1 MRKIICICFAFVISG
16 NAFSQTSKQLV
27 PKGVKQAN
35 KGIKIKNKKDNKKNN
50 YLYSKRID
58 FAPTSSEYRLFS
70 NGMSEQIIGKTYYDL
85 QTNNSVQNRLFVH
98 DDNTISATWT
108 MSPDIQTDFPNRGTG
123 YNYFDGIS
131 WMDMPESRIE
141 EERTGWSSIAGI
153 NGGEIVTSHVY
164 EDPNT
169 FTNIASRTEKGSG
182 EWSEK
187 HLPNT
192 DANTN
197 YKNVW
202 PRMKVGGADGQSV
215 HIISHTYDMTDSAG
229 VSTGNFIT
237 YSRSQDGGESFD
249 IIDYLLP
256 EIGPEFYTNFKADT
270 YAMDVKGN
278 IVAFVLGDAW
288 TDVILMKSIDNGT
301 TWTKTIVKEHPIPM
315 WTDSVIVDSLNY
327 PDYNGR
333 IESTDCSFSISLDN
347 DGNAHIFYG
356 LMKYSNSNDPNDEI
370 GTYTYY
376 YTTDGLAYWNEISK
390 TEQEITYVQDLNDND
405 TLDIQIDD
413 EGNYQIAKY
422 EKSLVSYPSSVIA
435 ENGDIYLIYSGI
447 IEYFYPEQ
455 IEMSNTTDGE
465 NFLQHYRHMYLM
477 RSQDGGASW
486 STPYDLMT
494 EVTDPEIGD
503 PLQEGVFGCI
513 SNIINDT
520 IYLIYQRDVYPGLNI
535 QGDEDQI
542 TKNSI
547 VFMTI
552 PVEGFETLAT
562 EEITNS
568 TSDLSVYPNPTTNM
582 VNINLANNKE
592 IANVTITNILGK
604 VVKTTTMNG
613 ENTQLSVKELING
626 VYFVSIETTN
636 KVITKSLVKR

>member
-16 NAFSQTSKQLV
+16 IASSQTSKQLV

-35 KGIKIKNKKDNKKNN
+35 KGIKTKTRKDNKKNN
-50 YLYSKRID
+50 YLYSKRLD
-58 FAPTSSEYRLFS
+58 FVPTSSEYRLFS

-85 QTNNSVQNRLFVH
+85 QTNNSIQNRLFVH

-108 MSPDIQTDFPNRGTG
+108 MSPDIQTKFPNRGTG
-123 YNYFDGIS
+123 YNYFDGTS
-131 WMDMPESRIE
+131 WMDIPESRIE

-215 HIISHTYDMTDSAG
+215 HIISHTYNMTDSAG

-237 YSRSQDGGESFD
+237 YSRSQNGGESFD
-249 IIDYLLP
+249 IIDLLLP
-256 EIGPEFYTNFKADT
+256 EIGPEFYTGFGGDA
-270 YAMDVKGN
+270 YALDVKGN
-278 IVAFVLGDAW
+278 TVAFVLGDAW
-288 TDVILMKSIDNGT
+288 TDVILMKSTDNGT

-315 WTDSVIVDSLNY
+315 WTDADVVDTLTF
-327 PDYNGR
+327 PEFDGR
-333 IESTDCSFSISLDN
+333 IENSDQTFSISLDDN
-347 DGNAHIFYG
+347 GNAHIFYG
-356 LMKYSNSNDPNDEI
+356 LMEYSNSNEPGDEE
-370 GTYTYY
+370 GAYSYY
-376 YTTDGLAYWNEISK
+376 PTTDGLVYWNE
-390 TEQEITYVQDLNDND
+390 TTQEEVMIAAIIDENGND
-405 TLDIQIDD
+405 TLDILAGAD
-413 EGNYQIAKY
+413 GGALIAGY
-422 EKSLVSYPSSVIA
+422 GTSLTSHPSSAIA
-435 ENGDIYLIYSGI
+435 ENGDIYLTYSGI
-447 IEYFYPEQ
+447 IEYFYQDQ
-455 IEMSNTTDGE
+455 IDIGDFDDEI
-465 NFLQHYRHMYLM
+465 FLEHYRHMYIM

-486 STPYDLMT
+486 SNPYDLMT
-494 EVTDPEIGD
+494 EVTDPEIGN
-503 PLQEGVFGCI
+503 PLQEGVYGCI
-513 SNIINDT
+513 SNVVNNNV
-520 IYLIYQRDVYPGLNI
+520 YLTYQRDVYPGLHI
-535 QGDEDQI
+535 QYDEDPI

>member
-1 MRKIICICFAFVISG
+1 
-16 NAFSQTSKQLV
+16 
-27 PKGVKQAN
+27 
-35 KGIKIKNKKDNKKNN
+35 
-50 YLYSKRID
+50 
-58 FAPTSSEYRLFS
+58 
-70 NGMSEQIIGKTYYDL
+70 
-85 QTNNSVQNRLFVH
+85 
-98 DDNTISATWT
+98 
-108 MSPDIQTDFPNRGTG
+108 
-123 YNYFDGIS
+123 
-131 WMDMPESRIE
+131 
-141 EERTGWSSIAGI
+141 
-153 NGGEIVTSHVY
+153 
-164 EDPNT
+164 
-169 FTNIASRTEKGSG
+169 
-182 EWSEK
+182 
-187 HLPNT
+187 
-192 DANTN
+192 
-197 YKNVW
+197 
-202 PRMKVGGADGQSV
+202 
-215 HIISHTYDMTDSAG
+215 
-229 VSTGNFIT
+229 
-237 YSRSQDGGESFD
+237 
-249 IIDYLLP
+249 
-256 EIGPEFYTNFKADT
+256 
-270 YAMDVKGN
+270 
-278 IVAFVLGDAW
+278 
-288 TDVILMKSIDNGT
+288 MKSTDNGT

-315 WTDSVIVDSLNY
+315 WTDSVIVNSINY
-327 PDYNGR
+327 PEYNGR

-513 SNIINDT
+513 SNIVNDT

-562 EEITNS
+562 KEITNA
-568 TSDLSVYPNPTTNM
+568 TSNLSIYPNPASNR
-582 VNINLANNKE
+582 VNINLRNNKE
-592 IANVTITNILGK
+592 IAKVIITNVLGE
-604 VVKTTTMNG
+604 VVKTTMING
-613 ENTQLSVKELING
+613 ENTQLSIEELING

-636 KVITKSLVKR
+636 QVTTKSLVKK

>member
-1 MRKIICICFAFVISG
+1 MRKIICICFVFVISG
-16 NAFSQTSKQLV
+16 IASSQTSKQSF

-35 KGIKIKNKKDNKKNN
+35 KGIKTKSRKDNKEKIC
-50 YLYSKRID
+50 LFSKRMD
-58 FAPTSSEYRLFS
+58 FAPISSEYKLFS

-85 QTNNSVQNRLFVH
+85 QTNNSIQNRLFVH

-123 YNYFDGIS
+123 YNYFDGTS
-131 WMDMPESRIE
+131 WMDIPESRIE

-278 IVAFVLGDAW
+278 TVAFVLGDAW
-288 TDVILMKSIDNGT
+288 TDVILMKSTDNGT

-315 WTDSVIVDSLNY
+315 WTDSVTVNSINY
-327 PDYNGR
+327 PEYNGR

-347 DGNAHIFYG
+347 DGNAHIF
-356 LMKYSNSNDPNDEI
+356 LWI
-370 GTYTYY
+370 
-376 YTTDGLAYWNEISK
+376 NEI
-390 TEQEITYVQDLNDND
+390 L
-405 TLDIQIDD
+405 
-413 EGNYQIAKY
+413 
-422 EKSLVSYPSSVIA
+422 
-435 ENGDIYLIYSGI
+435 
-447 IEYFYPEQ
+447 
-455 IEMSNTTDGE
+455 
-465 NFLQHYRHMYLM
+465 
-477 RSQDGGASW
+477 
-486 STPYDLMT
+486 
-494 EVTDPEIGD
+494 
-503 PLQEGVFGCI
+503 
-513 SNIINDT
+513 
-520 IYLIYQRDVYPGLNI
+520 
-535 QGDEDQI
+535 
-542 TKNSI
+542 
-547 VFMTI
+547 
-552 PVEGFETLAT
+552 
-562 EEITNS
+562 
-568 TSDLSVYPNPTTNM
+568 
-582 VNINLANNKE
+582 
-592 IANVTITNILGK
+592 
-604 VVKTTTMNG
+604 
-613 ENTQLSVKELING
+613 
-626 VYFVSIETTN
+626 
-636 KVITKSLVKR
+636 

>member
-16 NAFSQTSKQLV
+16 IAASQTSKQLV

-35 KGIKIKNKKDNKKNN
+35 KGIKTKNRKDNKKNN
-50 YLYSKRID
+50 YLYSKRLD

-108 MSPDIQTDFPNRGTG
+108 MSADIQTDFPNRGTG
-123 YNYFDGIS
+123 YNYFDGTS
-131 WMDMPESRIE
+131 WMDIPESRIE
-141 EERTGWSSIAGI
+141 EERTGWPSIAGI
-153 NGGEIVTSHVY
+153 NGGEIVTSHVF
-164 EDPNT
+164 EDPIF
-169 FTNIASRTEKGSG
+169 FTYIASRTEKGSG
-182 EWSEK
+182 NWSEK

-202 PRMKVGGADGQSV
+202 PRMKVGGVDGQSV
-215 HIISHTYDMTDSAG
+215 HIISHTYDMTDSAT
-229 VSTGNFIT
+229 VSTSNFIT
-237 YSRSQDGGESFD
+237 YSRSQNGGESFD
-249 IIDYLLP
+249 IIDHLLP

-278 IVAFVLGDAW
+278 TVAFVIGDAW
-288 TDVILMKSIDNGT
+288 TDVILMKSTNNGT

-333 IESTDCSFSISLDN
+333 IESSDGSFSISLDN

-356 LMKYSNSNDPNDEI
+356 LMKYSNYNDPDDREGI
-370 GTYTYY
+370 YTFYH
-376 YTTDGLAYWNEISK
+376 TDGLAYWDEITK
-390 TEQEITYVQDLNDND
+390 TEEEITYVQDLNSND

-413 EGNYQIAKY
+413 KGNYRIAKY
-422 EKSLVSYPSSVIA
+422 EKSLVSFPSSVIA
-435 ENGDIYLIYSGI
+435 ENGDIYLTYSGI
-447 IEYFYPEQ
+447 IEHFYPEQ
-455 IEMSNTTDGE
+455 IEMGNTTDGG
-465 NFLQHYRHMYLM
+465 NFLEHYRHIYIM

-494 EVTDPEIGD
+494 EVTDSEIGD
-503 PLQEGVFGCI
+503 PLQEGVYGCI
-513 SNIINDT
+513 SNIVNDN
-520 IYLIYQRDVYPGLNI
+520 IYLTYQRDVYPGLNI
-535 QGDEDQI
+535 LGDEDPI

-552 PVEGFETLAT
+552 PVDGFETLAT
-562 EEITNS
+562 KEITNS
-568 TSDLSVYPNPTTNM
+568 TSDLSIYPNPASNR
-582 VNINLANNKE
+582 VNINLGNNKE
-592 IANVTITNILGK
+592 IAKVIISNVLGE
-604 VVKTTTMNG
+604 VVKTTMMNG
-613 ENTQLSVKELING
+613 ESTQLYIEELING
-626 VYFVSIETTN
+626 VYFVSVETTN
-636 KVITKSLVKR
+636 QVTTKSLVKK